1 MGREVFDNFRPRH
14 ERLVCIDSDG
24 CVFDTMEIKHK
35 ECFCPAM
42 IKHWGLQPISK
53 YARMAWEFENLYSKD
68 RGLSRFVTLYRSIEL
83 LKDWDQVKEYNF
95 QFPDTG
101 ALGLWLKESPA
112 VNNAALAGS
121 SDPVL
126 RRTLEWSLESNER
139 ITDMVYGIPP
149 FPYSKEAIIRLS
161 RDADIIVVS
170 ATAREA
176 LQREW
181 KENGLLPYIS
191 IICSQDEGSKKECIR
206 MVKDHYAPDCV
217 LMIGDAPGDMRA
229 AHDNRAL
236 FYPIRPGDE
245 INSWKEFKEE
255 YMEQF
260 FRGTYGSGSEEMLI
274 KRFDAC
280 LPVLPPWKQAKPD
293 SSRQGGVNG

>member
-1 MGREVFDNFRPRH
+1 MGREIVKRFQPRH

-68 RGLSRFVTLYRSIEL
+68 RGLSRFITLYRSIEL
-83 LKDWDQVKEYNF
+83 LKDWDEVKEYNF
-95 QFPDTG
+95 TFPDTK
-101 ALGLWLKESPA
+101 ALGRWLQEASA
-112 VNNAALAGS
+112 TNNAALATS
-121 SDPVL
+121 ADPVL
-126 RRTLEWSLESNER
+126 RRTLAWSLESNER

-149 FPYSKEAIIRLS
+149 FPNAREAIESLS
-161 RDADIIVVS
+161 RNADIIVVS
-170 ATAREA
+170 ATSREA

-181 KENGLLPYIS
+181 EENGLLPCVS
-191 IICSQDEGSKKECIR
+191 MICSQDEGSKKECISL
-206 MVKDHYAPDCV
+206 VKDYYKEDNV

-229 AHDNRAL
+229 AHDNGVL

-245 INSWKEFKEE
+245 IGSWKEFKET
-255 YMEQF
+255 YMELF
-260 FRGTYGSGSEEMLI
+260 YEGTYRAQSEAELI
-274 KRFDAC
+274 RRFDDC
-280 LPVLPPWKQAKPD
+280 LPVLPPWKTE
-293 SSRQGGVNG
+293 